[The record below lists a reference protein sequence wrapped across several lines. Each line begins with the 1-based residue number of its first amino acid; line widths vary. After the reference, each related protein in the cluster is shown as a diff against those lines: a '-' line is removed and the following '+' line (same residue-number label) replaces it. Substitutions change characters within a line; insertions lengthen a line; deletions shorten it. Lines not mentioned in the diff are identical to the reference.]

1 LRLLAAGVRG
11 HRRAAWRIAGW
22 SVLEAGPAAACG
34 WVTAAALDRGF
45 LRGSTGTGLAWL
57 ALLGALYVVRAVAS
71 RGVFADLAEVVED
84 LRDLLVRRVVAGA
97 LGRAVAGGPAV
108 GAAEVSR
115 LGAQADAARGTVA
128 ALLRT
133 ARPLAVTLV
142 ATVLGLA
149 ALSPELSALV
159 LAPLAVSTVAFAVS
173 MRALTAR
180 RRTQVLAEEEVAARG
195 GRLLG
200 GLRDVAALG
209 AEPVAAAEATRAIEA
224 SAAAGL
230 AVARAAAWRVP
241 LVLVGGYVPL
251 LLLLAV
257 GPGLVRGGTVTAGA
271 LVGAATYVTANL
283 VPALRMM
290 TGTVA
295 GLWTQLRIVLDRLAL
310 AGAPPDVREP
320 GAVRESGGSR
330 EPAAVPGRARTDEAV
345 RGSGSVG
352 RTAAGRDAAAD
363 PPTGPRVRRPER
375 PDLEVRGL
383 TFAYGPRAAPVLDRL
398 DLTVPYGDHVAVVGA
413 SGIGKST
420 LAGLLAGIETP
431 GAGTVLLGGTPV
443 GEVAEAERCRLL
455 VLVPQDP
462 YVFPGTLRD
471 NVRYLAPSASD
482 AALDRASEAVG
493 LGPVLGRLG
502 GWDAVL
508 VRPEAELS
516 AGERQLVVL
525 ARAFASPAG
534 VVVLDEATC
543 HLDLGAEA
551 RVERAFAERPG
562 SLVVVA
568 HRLSSAVRARRVL
581 LLDGDRVALAPHAR
595 LLATSSS
602 YARLF
607 GVGAADAPRA
617 GAGR

>member
-1 LRLLAAGVRG
+1 
-11 HRRAAWRIAGW
+11 
-22 SVLEAGPAAACG
+22 
-34 WVTAAALDRGF
+34 VTAAALDRGF

-345 RGSGSVG
+345 RGSGSAG
-352 RTAAGRDAAAD
+352 RTAAGRDAAAH

-471 NVRYLAPSASD
+471 NVRYLAPAAAD
-482 AALDRASEAVG
+482 AALDRAAEAVG

-595 LLATSSS
+595 LLAASPS
-602 YARLF
+602 YAQLF
-607 GVGAADAPRA
+607 GVWTADAAHA
-617 GAGR
+617 GGGR